1 MPPEELVSMPYLST
15 FVKSCLTAGIK
26 NRDNYS
32 DLDSF
37 EVVPESEWVSD
48 KVVGSYSADNKALK
62 RGCSRKLSR
71 SLSFFIQSISAIPLR
86 TLFSRQSSA
95 WSISPILE

>member
-15 FVKSCLTAGIK
+15 FVKSCLTAEMQ

-48 KVVGSYSADNKALK
+48 KVVGS
-62 RGCSRKLSR
+62 
-71 SLSFFIQSISAIPLR
+71 
-86 TLFSRQSSA
+86 
-95 WSISPILE
+95 